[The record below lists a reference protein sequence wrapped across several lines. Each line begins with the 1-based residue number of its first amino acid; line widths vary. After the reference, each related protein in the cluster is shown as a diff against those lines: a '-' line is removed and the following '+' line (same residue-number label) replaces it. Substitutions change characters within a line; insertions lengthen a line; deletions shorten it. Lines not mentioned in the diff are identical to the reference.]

1 MKRKILSMAL
11 TLTMAAC
18 MLGGCG
24 GNASKMSSVE
34 ETKSMQVSDAGT
46 TSASGKVSSSKTTSG
61 EKEVLKFY
69 HGYFHDKATWAP
81 AAVMRDI
88 YQKFADMHADGPVTF
103 EPIALDG
110 GSEQVVQ
117 IVTNELAGGTFPD
130 MVDFAGSAL
139 PLGAISQ
146 NLVYD
151 MKDYIDSE
159 GLKNKVG
166 LNYTTNQIDG
176 KIYTV
181 HDQLFTMG
189 LWYNEDAYKKAG
201 ASLPDTWKNFED
213 MQSAM
218 ETLRKNGGKGTY
230 AYSAG
235 QGSIRLFNT
244 YMGLLNKDYASS
256 ALTGDI
262 VNSDEFAKVFKAV
275 ATMDQ
280 ANGSANTSDNVG
292 DFQSDFQTGKC
303 LTWLNGVWAAGAL
316 TDVKFKAAPAV
327 YPGNVSI
334 ANAGG
339 GLTISAGLSEA
350 QRALALEFVKYMT
363 SDEVQEKI
371 FLEVQANPCNSDL
384 DLNAL
389 AKDNKSVEALAK
401 ACELANSATTIV
413 STTDSVW
420 DGDVQSAIINKLIEC
435 SVEGADIDA
444 KLAELKAELIALIG

>member
-11 TLTMAAC
+11 TLAMAAC

-117 IVTNELAGGTFPD
+117 IVTNEIAGGTFPD

-218 ETLRKNGGKGTY
+218 EVLRKNGGKGTY

-235 QGSIRLFNT
+235 QGSMRLFNT

-327 YPGNVSI
+327 YLGNVSI

-420 DGDVQSAIINKLIEC
+420 GGDVQSAIINKLIEC

>member
-24 GNASKMSSVE
+24 GNESKMSSVE
-34 ETKSMQVSDAGT
+34 ETKLMQVSDAGT
-46 TSASGKVSSSKTTSG
+46 TSTSGKVSSSKTTSG

-117 IVTNELAGGTFPD
+117 IVTNEIAGGTFPD

-316 TDVKFKAAPAV
+316 TDIKFKAAPAV

-401 ACELANSATTIV
+401 ACALANSATTIV

-420 DGDVQSAIINKLIEC
+420 GGDVQSAIINKLIEC
-435 SVEGADIDA
+435 SVEGANIDA

>member
-11 TLTMAAC
+11 TLAMAAC

-88 YQKFADMHADGPVTF
+88 YQKFADIHADGPVTF

-117 IVTNELAGGTFPD
+117 IVTNEIAGGTFPD

-201 ASLPDTWKNFED
+201 ASLPDTWKNYED

-256 ALTGDI
+256 ALTGDR
-262 VNSDEFAKVFKAV
+262 VNSVEFANVFKTV
-275 ATMDQ
+275 ETMVQ
-280 ANGSANTSDNVG
+280 AHGSANTSDTVG

-401 ACELANSATTIV
+401 ACALANSAATIV

-420 DGDVQSAIINKLIEC
+420 GGDVQSAIINKLIEC